1 MPRGTAT
8 QVRSALRQVQG
19 KARQVLKSLAQEIR
33 AKESELRRLR
43 DDEAKLAALAGQR
56 SAPTSRSKRGA
67 PGKGAGRISWRAVL
81 EKLPKQFKA
90 SHIRAVPMTKDRRSS
105 EVFAAIARWI
115 DAKMVKRKE
124 RGLYE
129 RVQQSQARKP
139 KKPA

>member
-1 MPRGTAT
+1 MPRDIPT
-8 QVRSALRQVQG
+8 QARSALRQVQG

-43 DDEAKLAALAGQR
+43 DNEAQLAPLIERR
-56 SAPTSRSKRGA
+56 SAPVSRSERDA
-67 PGKGAGRISWRAVL
+67 PGKGAGRIDWRAVL
-81 EKLPKQFKA
+81 EKLPKEFKA
-90 SHIRAVPMTKDRRSS
+90 SHIRAVPRMKDKRPS

-129 RVQQSQARKP
+129 RVLQSQGRKP
-139 KKPA
+139 KKLG

>member
-1 MPRGTAT
+1 MSPD
-8 QVRSALRQVQG
+8 LRCGFCAELHTSLAGQP
-19 KARQVLKSLAQEIR
+19 QVLKSLAQEIR
-33 AKESELRRLR
+33 AKESDLRRLR

-56 SAPTSRSKRGA
+56 SASVSRPERGA
-67 PGKGAGRISWRAVL
+67 PGKGGGRINWRAVL
-81 EKLPKQFKA
+81 EKLPKEFKA
-90 SHIRAVPMTKDRRSS
+90 SHIRAVPRMKDKRPS

-129 RVQQSQARKP
+129 RVQQSQARKA

>member
-8 QVRSALRQVQG
+8 QVRSALCQVQG

-33 AKESELRRLR
+33 AKESDLRRLR

-56 SAPTSRSKRGA
+56 SASVSRSERRA
-67 PGKGAGRISWRAVL
+67 LGKGGGRINWRAVL
-81 EKLPKQFKA
+81 EKLPNEFKA
-90 SHIRAVPMTKDRRSS
+90 SHIRAVPRIKDKRPS

-129 RVQQSQARKP
+129 RIQPPRARKP
-139 KKPA
+139 KRPA